1 VNFADGFCWCGFAGR
16 FRRFAVSPFRA
27 ISPLRHFAI
36 SPAGFADT
44 DHLAGLRRL
53 LG

>member
-1 VNFADGFCWCGFAGR
+1 VNFADGFCWVVLLGGFA
-16 FRRFAVSPFRA
+16 V
-27 ISPLRHFAI
+27 SPLRHFAI